1 VEQSET
7 ATGSART
14 GSEKAVVGIYSKR
27 AARYNVSA
35 NLYYLIGVRVGGY
48 RRRAVNA
55 LRLRP
60 GGTVLD
66 LACGTGANFPWLE
79 QAVGPAGHIIGV
91 DLTPDMLNQAQK
103 RMQKNGWTN
112 VELLQAEAGSFNFPI
127 LLDGVVCTYAISLM
141 PNFAEIIQ
149 KSATALKDGGRM
161 AVLDVRYT
169 SGKSRFLNAVAKFL
183 TKPFGSSDAVLNR
196 NPWEVMPKYL
206 SDVQLTQLYLG
217 FLYIA
222 VGTKAGR
229 SNVPEGA

>member
-1 VEQSET
+1 LKQSET
-7 ATGSART
+7 ASEPART
-14 GSEKAVVGIYSKR
+14 GSKKAVVEIYSKR
-27 AARYNVSA
+27 AARYNLTA

-60 GGTVLD
+60 GDKVLD

-91 DLTPDMLNQAQK
+91 DLTPDMLNRVQK
-103 RMQKNGWTN
+103 RVQKNGWTN
-112 VELLQAEAGSFNFPI
+112 VELVQADAGNFNFPT

-169 SGKSRFLNAVAKFL
+169 SANSRFLNAVTKFL
-183 TKPFGSSDAVLNR
+183 TKPFGSSNAVL
-196 NPWEVMPKYL
+196 K
-206 SDVQLTQLYLG
+206 S
-217 FLYIA
+217 
-222 VGTKAGR
+222 
-229 SNVPEGA
+229 